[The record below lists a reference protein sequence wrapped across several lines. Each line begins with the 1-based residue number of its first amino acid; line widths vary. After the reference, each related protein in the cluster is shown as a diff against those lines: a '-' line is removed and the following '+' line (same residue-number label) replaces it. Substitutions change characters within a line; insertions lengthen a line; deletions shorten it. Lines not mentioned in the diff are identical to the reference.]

1 MKLGAVAV
9 GLILLASMVASAQ
22 GDADRTL
29 SLESAGVRY
38 GFGEGS
44 LSRHF
49 EEVEV
54 QAGFTLPYKWDLGR
68 TWELK
73 PCLEL
78 SLGSFGNNYKTAVMG
93 SVGTILSLARAK
105 SPVALEV
112 GISATGL
119 SEDEFVTRGVGSL
132 FQIRSLFGL
141 SWTIEK
147 RVRVG
152 YHYQH
157 MSNGGLAGDNQGLNM
172 HTFSVAYCF
181 QLFGPAELFDAFEVL
196 QRAHTCTTT

>member
-1 MKLGAVAV
+1 MNLRALVFA
-9 GLILLASMVASAQ
+9 LIALTGVTVSAESP
-22 GDADRTL
+22 ADRSF

-38 GFGEGS
+38 GFGNGG
-44 LSRHF
+44 LSHDF
-49 EEVEV
+49 QQVEATV
-54 QAGFTLPYKWDLGR
+54 DFTLPRKWDLGR

-73 PCLEL
+73 PRLEL
-78 SLGSFGNNYKTAVMG
+78 SLGSFGDDHVTAVIG
-93 SVGTILSLARAK
+93 SVGSILTLAPAK

-112 GISATGL
+112 GVSATGL
-119 SEDEFVTRGVGSL
+119 SEDEFETRGIGSL

-152 YHYQH
+152 YHFQH

-181 QLFGPAELFDAFEVL
+181 
-196 QRAHTCTTT
+196 